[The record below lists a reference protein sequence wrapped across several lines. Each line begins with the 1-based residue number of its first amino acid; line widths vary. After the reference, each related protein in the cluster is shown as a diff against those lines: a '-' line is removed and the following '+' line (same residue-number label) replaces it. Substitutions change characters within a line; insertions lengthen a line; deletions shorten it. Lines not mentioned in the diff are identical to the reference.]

1 MHLDDPASYPVSLR
15 VQVRRAACLAHDL
28 AVFVERTSPGDAS
41 FLWALGR
48 ADEVRAFVGALV
60 REWNEGRV
68 EAQSAA
74 ERIHVYVRGLEESLL
89 SFQRASE
96 RIARARSSRPPC
108 DTLID
113 S

>member
-1 MHLDDPASYPVSLR
+1 MHPDDASYPLDLR
-15 VQVRRAACLAHDL
+15 VQVRRAARLAHDL
-28 AVFVERTSPGDAS
+28 AVFVERTPPTDAS

-60 REWNEGRV
+60 REWNEGRL

-89 SFQRASE
+89 SFERASE
-96 RIARARSSRPPC
+96 RIAHARSTRPPC

-113 S
+113 A